1 MPELWIHIGIIYS
14 YSNSN
19 NPVIYFHWKILA
31 LAGIWIRDLPVPSR
45 YATKWAILAHSVF
58 FSYSVAPNHCFGK
71 HVRSPWS
78 ACSELRCTQLY
89 LDWQFW
95 TKYWTQVSLQVT
107 KFPQKVQVKRDYKLI
122 PLWVQ
127 ACQIYMSPVSQYIP
141 CEPHYSSD
149 TFH

>member
-95 TKYWTQVSLQVT
+95 TKYWAYLRVVSIDIHIKNVTQRVT
-107 KFPQKVQVKRDYKLI
+107 FELMKYKFVLSWLIILDLTYKLSS
-122 PLWVQ
+122 LD
-127 ACQIYMSPVSQYIP
+127 YIL
-141 CEPHYSSD
+141 D
-149 TFH
+149 